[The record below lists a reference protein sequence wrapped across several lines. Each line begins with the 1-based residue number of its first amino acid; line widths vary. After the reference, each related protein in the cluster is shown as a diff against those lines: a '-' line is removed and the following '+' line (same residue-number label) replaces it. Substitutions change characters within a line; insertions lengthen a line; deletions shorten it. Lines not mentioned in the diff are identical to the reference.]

1 MVKAPDDIEEIISSM
16 NNLPVDDFLGYSPN
30 DMTYLLYD
38 ALEKNSPVQFLDK
51 IDDGTLDKMPLFR
64 IVEAYIKI
72 IQREKHIKLTPLGAL
87 PRKVIKELYDLRFL
101 LDDFI
106 EIGLY
111 KLWKEEDCI
120 SIRSAR
126 LTAELAGLVRKTN
139 GKLSLTKV
147 AINLLETNNRQ
158 QMFQKFFKAFVNKFP
173 WSYNDAYTEVPLGQ
187 FGWAFSVILLGKFGN
202 EVQTDKFYADL
213 YGKAFP
219 NLYTFFLDDSSN
231 EDRQFNRCYSIRTFH
246 RFMLWFGFITI
257 EKKEII
263 STGHEPIQSTHIL
276 SSVFKITN

>member
-1 MVKAPDDIEEIISSM
+1 MKTPDGIEEIISSR
-16 NNLPVDDFLGYSPN
+16 NSSPEEDFLGYSPN
-30 DMTYLLYD
+30 EMEYLLYD
-38 ALEKNSPVQFLDK
+38 ALGENSPVQFLDD
-51 IDDGTLDKMPLFR
+51 IDDRTLNKMPLFR

-72 IQREKHIKLTPLGAL
+72 IQREKQIKLTPLGAL
-87 PRKVIKELYDLRFL
+87 PRKVITELYDLRFL

-147 AINLLETNNRQ
+147 AIKLLETNNRQ
-158 QMFQKFFKAFVNKFP
+158 QLFQFFFKAFVNKFP
-173 WSYNDAYTEVPLGQ
+173 WSYNDGYPEVPVGQ

-202 EVQTDKFYADL
+202 EVQTGKFYADL

-219 NLYTFFLDDSSN
+219 NLYTFFQDDSSN
-231 EDRQFNRCYSIRTFH
+231 EDRQFNRCYSIRTFN
-246 RFMLWFGFITI
+246 RFMLWFGFITM

-263 STGHEPIQSTHIL
+263 STCNEPIQSTYIL
-276 SSVFKITN
+276 SSVFKITS